1 MFVVLVCKEFM
12 APAHVNLRLYYWVPR
27 EEVAFIQSIVDAYEG
42 LARLRT
48 ERHEG
53 ERSLLMCLVQESR
66 AQEFRD
72 VMHYLQEEIRGETV
86 SV

>member
-1 MFVVLVCKEFM
+1 MM
-12 APAHVNLRLYYWVPR
+12 STPQNLRLYYWVPR
-27 EEVAFIQSIVDAYEG
+27 TEVAFIQSVIDAYEG

-66 AQEFRD
+66 EKEFRD
-72 VMHYLQEEIRGETV
+72 VMRHLQNEIIGETI
-86 SV
+86 SI